1 MKTKLTVLAILLC
14 LSLTALPAEP
24 ALPDALSAATIRKY
38 DAKPVSEKDLNLILK
53 AGMNAPSAIT
63 SRLWEYVVI
72 KDKALLQKIGETF
85 PWTPTKTADFAIIVC
100 ANHKKEKSVPMTWM
114 LDVGV
119 AVQTLRLQAT
129 SLGIASVPCRIYPET
144 DGRVAKFKA
153 LLGIPETVTPTMI
166 IPFGYPA
173 EKGHEQVWDESIVHW
188 NKY

>member
-1 MKTKLTVLAILLC
+1 MKKKLTALTILLC
-14 LSLTALPAEP
+14 LVSAALVAEP
-24 ALPDALSAATIRKY
+24 VLPDALSAATIRKY
-38 DAKPVSEKDLNLILK
+38 EAKPVSEKDLDMILK

-63 SRLWEYVVI
+63 SRLWEYIVV
-72 KDKALLQKIGETF
+72 KDKDLLQKIGQSF

-100 ANHKKEKSVPMTWM
+100 ANHKKEKSVPMTWL

-119 AVQTLRLQAT
+119 AVQSLRLQAA
-129 SLGIASVPCRIYPET
+129 SLGIASVPCRIYPEN